1 MYFSPPVGRSLL
13 SPPLPR
19 SASHSPRSVDM
30 LTRPV
35 DVLTRPGAPL
45 PRSSPVG
52 GHHDGFSKAQFQIAL
67 ERMAEYNPGNNP
79 GPEHARNVLE
89 HARRKSELLR
99 PVSESPHDNRK
110 HPLSPVSETLH
121 VMQAY
126 VRAHELGRDQ
136 RMAEYLGAGRYQPPP
151 GVRGDFAQGRSE
163 TPRSMFEHRISPA
176 EENEQARLLRERE
189 RYMQQNTLSRTNV
202 YRGSPPSH
210 SAPQPG
216 HHSANLV
223 LGTADGSIIGPLS
236 SYENRPAEHKR

>member
-1 MYFSPPVGRSLL
+1 MYFSPTVGGRLL

-35 DVLTRPGAPL
+35 DVLTRPGAPI

-52 GHHDGFSKAQFQIAL
+52 HHDASGLSKAHIQMAL
-67 ERMAEYNPGNNP
+67 ERMSSEFNPANNP
-79 GPEHARNVLE
+79 NAPDHARNVLE
-89 HARRKSELLR
+89 HARRKPELLR

-110 HPLSPVSETLH
+110 HPLSPLTETLH
-121 VMQAY
+121 VMHAY
-126 VRAHELGRDQ
+126 QRAQDLERD
-136 RMAEYLGAGRYQPPP
+136 RMNEYLRYQPQGRGEFPP
-151 GVRGDFAQGRSE
+151 QPRSE
-163 TPRSMFEHRISPA
+163 TNRSMFEHRSA
-176 EENEQARLLRERE
+176 VEDSDQARIMRERE
-189 RYMQQNTLSRTNV
+189 RYMQQNSLSRPHV

-236 SYENRPAEHKR
+236 SYENRPTDHKR

>member
-1 MYFSPPVGRSLL
+1 MYFSPGRTLL

-35 DVLTRPGAPL
+35 DVITRPGASI
-45 PRSSPVG
+45 PRSSPV
-52 GHHDGFSKAQFQIAL
+52 GHHDGFSKAQFQMAL
-67 ERMAEYNPGNNP
+67 ERSMNETYPGP
-79 GPEHARNVLE
+79 PGGPEHARNVLE
-89 HARRKSELLR
+89 QHARRKPELLR

-110 HPLSPVSETLH
+110 HPLSPLTETLH

-126 VRAHELGRDQ
+126 ARAHELEKFERD
-136 RMAEYLGAGRYQPPP
+136 RMAEYLRYPPPP
-151 GVRGDFAQGRSE
+151 GVRNNFEQGGRSE
-163 TPRSMFEHRISPA
+163 SNRPMFEHRSPA
-176 EENEQARLLRERE
+176 EENEQARLMRERE
-189 RYMQQNTLSRTNV
+189 RYIQSRPNV

-210 SAPQPG
+210 SAPQP